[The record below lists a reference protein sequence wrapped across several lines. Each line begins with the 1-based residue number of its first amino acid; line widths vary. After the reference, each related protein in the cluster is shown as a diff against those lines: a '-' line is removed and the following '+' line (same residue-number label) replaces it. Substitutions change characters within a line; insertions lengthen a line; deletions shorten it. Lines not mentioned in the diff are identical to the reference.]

1 MHPSYTFGKGEGR
14 QKKRK
19 ENNIF
24 KFNIYFY
31 LNNPIK
37 SRRFDFVMDKIEIL
51 NVLHSGPPKVAL
63 TLYGFF
69 IISVQFG

>member
-1 MHPSYTFGKGEGR
+1 
-14 QKKRK
+14 
-19 ENNIF
+19 
-24 KFNIYFY
+24 
-31 LNNPIK
+31 
-37 SRRFDFVMDKIEIL
+37 MDKIEIL

>member
-1 MHPSYTFGKGEGR
+1 MRED
-14 QKKRK
+14 KRK
-19 ENNIF
+19 EKKI
-24 KFNIYFY
+24 IYLNSIYIFY

-69 IISVQFG
+69 HHFCPIWVDEKSGPR